1 IKTDSTLWYSS
12 EADFEYEFIDNG
24 DEARSLI
31 RFTLTLYNQSLEGYI
46 EGCYDVISVDR
57 KADKYIVEYTYG
69 DYYSHDAVKKCE
81 ITVGNDG
88 MIISDIME

>member
-1 IKTDSTLWYSS
+1 MIHFQLAFLQLWVN
-12 EADFEYEFIDNG
+12 IRLTNT
-24 DEARSLI
+24 SLI

-46 EGCYDVISVDR
+46 EGGYDVISVDR
-57 KADKYIVEYTYG
+57 EADKYIVEYTYG

-88 MIISDIME
+88 LIISDIME

>member
-1 IKTDSTLWYSS
+1 MRLHR
-12 EADFEYEFIDNG
+12 E
-24 DEARSLI
+24 
-31 RFTLTLYNQSLEGYI
+31 
-46 EGCYDVISVDR
+46 
-57 KADKYIVEYTYG
+57 ADKYIVEYTYG